1 MNSNV
6 FPLNI
11 NKQVIKSPNDKNEY
25 YLDILPNGLRYILA
39 SNPEIDRSG
48 VGLDVY
54 IGAADDP
61 REYQGLAHCLEHTIF
76 LGSEKYPEASS
87 FDNFLNNNSGSSNAN
102 TGLESTNF
110 HYDISNDALEE
121 SISMFSEIFKKP
133 LFTKELI
140 DKELNS
146 IENEF
151 KSDFR
156 DDFHRL
162 AQLIL
167 LEGYNNSTLNTF
179 IGGNLNTLKKDEIR
193 DKVIELFNN
202 KYDAKIMSLSI
213 FSNKSLEELK
223 NLVVKYFSDIKNI
236 PGFKLENKEILYD
249 KNNMGNLYKIIPIK
263 DYSYIIFF
271 WAINKSYQHLQKS
284 DPIDF
289 VNSVLGHETKY
300 SLTSNLKNKGLI
312 YSLISSCETYFD
324 RFTEFQIKIKLTE
337 EGYNNYNKII
347 SIVLSYINYLQ
358 NEEIHEDFFEELKQL
373 SEINFYLDE
382 QIEPVQFCENAS
394 NVLNTTKPT
403 DPFYIVSKLEEFKPE
418 IIKEIFNSLTPQN
431 LNIYLLSNKLKSE
444 KEYTENKNL
453 YMIEKI
459 HGTEYMKVKMNFSE
473 YISNIKNFHE
483 FDFGYPELNP
493 FLAKDLSMIDVIK
506 ENINL
511 DEYKYPKKMQDNA
524 NIIWYKP
531 VIKYKMPKVYF
542 VGKAYIS
549 NMNTNLVTFFIYFE
563 IFTKL
568 IAKEISDFN
577 YFGAISENQF
587 AISCSIS
594 SVYIKALGYT
604 DSLERYITEYFK
616 IISKLIN
623 IEKIENV
630 INKLHKIIDEGIN
643 SANNFYIGNVS
654 KQTKTMSEF
663 IIKKL
668 KVMNKKEVYENF
680 RKDLDQNKI
689 PQEFLYFIKNFM
701 KKVKYEW
708 LVEGNILYNDAVKII
723 KKIEIELNSL
733 FGGINPEIN
742 NQHKEPL
749 SINEIRKQKLV
760 NFPSD
765 KIYRY
770 NFSSKD
776 PKNES
781 STMLV
786 YFQIDDFCFN
796 KKYIF
801 NQQLYEKY
809 IKYFVLNYM
818 MLYIYNE
825 TFYDVL
831 RTEQQIGYD
840 VSFSTA
846 TYNDVFGLQ
855 FYVCSSKYNP
865 DEILERINKFIVDYD
880 INKEQNLTDE
890 KFENYKKALLVDFIE
905 KPLTLDQE
913 ASRDLSFIFDR
924 TYKFNQRD
932 DLIKYTNEQLT
943 KKEIIEYFN
952 EYIFKKAKRLEV
964 ALYSSVKKEEKEDE
978 IKMDIEENSL
988 PKKEDLKKEDV
999 MEKENNNINKRE
1011 NYVLPSYQN
1020 KEKVIIKDINDFH
1033 RQCVYYDTD
1042 YY

>member
-1 MNSNV
+1 
-6 FPLNI
+6 
-11 NKQVIKSPNDKNEY
+11 
-25 YLDILPNGLRYILA
+25 
-39 SNPEIDRSG
+39 
-48 VGLDVY
+48 
-54 IGAADDP
+54 
-61 REYQGLAHCLEHTIF
+61 
-76 LGSEKYPEASS
+76 
-87 FDNFLNNNSGSSNAN
+87 
-102 TGLESTNF
+102 
-110 HYDISNDALEE
+110 
-121 SISMFSEIFKKP
+121 
-133 LFTKELI
+133 
-140 DKELNS
+140 
-146 IENEF
+146 
-151 KSDFR
+151 
-156 DDFHRL
+156 
-162 AQLIL
+162 
-167 LEGYNNSTLNTF
+167 
-179 IGGNLNTLKKDEIR
+179 
-193 DKVIELFNN
+193 
-202 KYDAKIMSLSI
+202 
-213 FSNKSLEELK
+213 
-223 NLVVKYFSDIKNI
+223 
-236 PGFKLENKEILYD
+236 
-249 KNNMGNLYKIIPIK
+249 
-263 DYSYIIFF
+263 
-271 WAINKSYQHLQKS
+271 
-284 DPIDF
+284 
-289 VNSVLGHETKY
+289 
-300 SLTSNLKNKGLI
+300 
-312 YSLISSCETYFD
+312 
-324 RFTEFQIKIKLTE
+324 
-337 EGYNNYNKII
+337 
-347 SIVLSYINYLQ
+347 
-358 NEEIHEDFFEELKQL
+358 
-373 SEINFYLDE
+373 
-382 QIEPVQFCENAS
+382 
-394 NVLNTTKPT
+394 
-403 DPFYIVSKLEEFKPE
+403 
-418 IIKEIFNSLTPQN
+418 
-431 LNIYLLSNKLKSE
+431 
-444 KEYTENKNL
+444 
-453 YMIEKI
+453 
-459 HGTEYMKVKMNFSE
+459 
-473 YISNIKNFHE
+473 
-483 FDFGYPELNP
+483 
-493 FLAKDLSMIDVIK
+493 
-506 ENINL
+506 
-511 DEYKYPKKMQDNA
+511 
-524 NIIWYKP
+524 
-531 VIKYKMPKVYF
+531 
-542 VGKAYIS
+542 
-549 NMNTNLVTFFIYFE
+549 MNTNLVTFVIYFE

-587 AISCSIS
+587 SISCSIS

-643 SANNFYIGNVS
+643 SANNFYIGSVS

-680 RKDLDQNKI
+680 RKELDQNKI

-708 LVEGNILYNDAVKII
+708 LVEGNILYNEAEKII
-723 KKIEIELNSL
+723 KKIETELNYL
-733 FGGINPEIN
+733 FGGINSEIN

-749 SINEIRKQKLV
+749 SINEIRKQKQV

-770 NFSSKD
+770 NLSSKD

-796 KKYIF
+796 KKDIF

-964 ALYSSVKKEEKEDE
+964 ALYSSVKKEEKENE

-999 MEKENNNINKRE
+999 MEKENNNINKKE

-1020 KEKVIIKDINDFH
+1020 KEKIIIKDINDFH